1 MNIILIIAISITVLV
16 ETLEQLMF
24 KASAKYE
31 KFRHH
36 FMISGIVLHVVQILS
51 WFFVLALI
59 PLNKAILALAATYI
73 TIALA
78 SKYIFKEQV
87 TKRGWAGILAIAAG
101 LILITSTGL

>member
-1 MNIILIIAISITVLV
+1 MNVILLIAISITVVV

-31 KFRHH
+31 NFRHH
-36 FMISGIVLHVVQILS
+36 FLICGIVLHVVQILS

-59 PLNKAILALAATYI
+59 PLNKAIIALAATYI

-87 TKRGWAGILAIAAG
+87 SKRGWIGIIAIVAG
-101 LILITSTGL
+101 LTLITSTGL